1 MFQKFFSLRSS
12 LKQLFFLLV
21 YGIVFL
27 FSSRSFCQ
35 SDYLNIKFES
45 VSIQDT
51 TVFRGLTAGFPY
63 PVLSL
68 ITVQQENGLY
78 VHGLADTARW
88 LSAFDTTQCGL
99 LVNDVW
105 KTILEYYQ
113 EDTTLPANPDVKQ
126 TMPGFMVTEVS
137 NIGISVVL
145 AMDYSGSMGSA
156 IHTAEDAARMFVR
169 RMGSRDRAVII
180 KFAKEVKVFQD
191 FTSDTTLL
199 MQAIAKNF
207 SSPGGTALYGGIHE
221 AVTQCL
227 SESKRKAV
235 VVYTDGKNNV
245 PGNSIDDVINYAK
258 TNNVSVF
265 TIGLMNANKD
275 VLRKIANETGGLF
288 SYAPNAEDLKSI
300 YFDIYNIV
308 TAYYVL
314 AHTSPDPITNGT
326 WRTIDLTIDY
336 KGTIGK
342 GLGNYYV
349 PLLAPDVRIVKRVI
363 TDSASVLNSDTLH
376 FGPPGDT
383 VSYEIYVTNYGPTKA
398 YNIEVVDI
406 PPDSLFP
413 IDFETLPDTVI
424 QDSVVWQISKIEV
437 GETVRIG
444 YYSLLDTLKFSRMVA
459 LTNKVSAECA
469 PDTFLI
475 NNTDS
480 ATVYFVPLL
489 PPDVSITKQAI
500 GDSLVVSHGDS
511 TWYVSP
517 GDTIVYK
524 VLLKNSGE
532 MDAHNITLTDI
543 LPAGVTLTH
552 FSGSS
557 FSQNG
562 DTLSW
567 TVSKLIGHGGTIKF
581 NYSCRVDTLVP
592 PWDVPMANT
601 ITVQCSEDTIP
612 GNNSAQDTVWIAGVY
627 PSAPKVRVSP
637 SVIVPGDTVSI
648 EVMTPVSVKNWDIK
662 IFFEDGISVDTY
674 GDEFIQTTPL
684 APLVWTRIVPPFEDT
699 WMRTNGKEEKVRVV
713 FQTVDFWDIVQ
724 SDTAYFLVRSSDEFL
739 LDENVFRIASDDV
752 LGMRFK
758 LSSNRAARIVVYDIA
773 GGFVK
778 EIVNGQ
784 FKAGWNFT
792 TWNGRDKNDQLV
804 GSGIYVAILTSG
816 NFKKA
821 RKFILVR

>member
-1 MFQKFFSLRSS
+1 
-12 LKQLFFLLV
+12 
-21 YGIVFL
+21 
-27 FSSRSFCQ
+27 
-35 SDYLNIKFES
+35 
-45 VSIQDT
+45 
-51 TVFRGLTAGFPY
+51 AGFPY
-63 PVLSL
+63 PVLFL

-105 KTILEYYQ
+105 KTILEYHQ

-137 NIGISVVL
+137 DVGISVVL
-145 AMDYSGSMGSA
+145 TMDYSSSMGDSISVAENAA
-156 IHTAEDAARMFVR
+156 IDFVR
-169 RMGSRDRAVII
+169 QMGVNDRCAVV
-180 KFAKEVKVFQD
+180 KFRKMPEVFQD

-199 MQAIAKNF
+199 IQAIRRKF
-207 SSPGGTALYGGIHE
+207 TEHDGTGLYSAILQSI
-221 AVTQCL
+221 TQCL
-227 SESKRKAV
+227 NESNRKAV
-235 VVYTDGKNNV
+235 IVYTDGQNNS
-245 PGNSIDDVINYAK
+245 GGASIDDVIKYANK
-258 TNNVSVF
+258 NNVAVF

-314 AHTSPDPITNGT
+314 AYTSPDPVFNGT

-336 KGTIGK
+336 NGMIGR
-342 GLGNYYV
+342 GIGNY
-349 PLLAPDVRIVKRVI
+349 LAPYTPPDVSVSKKIV
-363 TDSASVLNSDTLH
+363 TDSISVLNSDTLH
-376 FGPPGDT
+376 FGTPGDT
-383 VSYEIYVTNYGPTKA
+383 VSYEIYVTNHGPTKA
-398 YNIEVVDI
+398 YNVKVVDI

-444 YYSLLDTLKFSRMVA
+444 YYSLLDTLKFSRVVA

-517 GDTIVYK
+517 GDTIVCK

-543 LPAGVTLTH
+543 LPSGVTLTH

-567 TVSKLIGHGGTIKF
+567 TVSKLIGHGGEMEF

-592 PWDVPMANT
+592 PWDVPLANT

-627 PSAPKVRVSP
+627 PPAPKVRVSP

-648 EVMTPVSVKNWDIK
+648 EVITPVSVKNWDIK
-662 IFFEDGISVDTY
+662 IFFEDGSSVDTY

-758 LSSNRAARIVVYDIA
+758 LSSNRAARIVIYDIA

-792 TWNGRDKNDQLV
+792 TWNGRNKNDQLV